1 MGTRRS
7 SYLRLITRSDGG
19 SLPVMRP
26 PNPLLRRW
34 EMTAGV
40 LPSERPTTNP
50 EPARIT
56 DAVSRPPV
64 PPPKFTSPDHES
76 QAEPANI
83 ANSTQSVVEEKRTS
97 STEEAAVKVSSMEPL
112 RNDPVVEARTGPETK
127 NPVNQMPEAQ
137 VTSARVA
144 PVTPGPNKEP
154 SVTSQR
160 PGPTTEPMLP
170 SEIMLLPTTVV
181 TSLPSPLRRNTEDA
195 SPRSETGPIKS
206 LSQRPGAEVSN
217 TTGPQPLADKPMR
230 SAFSAGQAPASLP
243 RPTGVAAALR
253 PRRDIAPAT
262 NAPAVHIGSVE
273 VRIVPPAA
281 PPNKPPRAAA
291 GSSST
296 ALLSRGFTTSF
307 GLRQG

>member
-1 MGTRRS
+1 
-7 SYLRLITRSDGG
+7 
-19 SLPVMRP
+19 
-26 PNPLLRRW
+26 
-34 EMTAGV
+34 
-40 LPSERPTTNP
+40 
-50 EPARIT
+50 
-56 DAVSRPPV
+56 
-64 PPPKFTSPDHES
+64 
-76 QAEPANI
+76 
-83 ANSTQSVVEEKRTS
+83 
-97 STEEAAVKVSSMEPL
+97 
-112 RNDPVVEARTGPETK
+112 
-127 NPVNQMPEAQ
+127 
-137 VTSARVA
+137 
-144 PVTPGPNKEP
+144 
-154 SVTSQR
+154 
-160 PGPTTEPMLP
+160 MLP